1 LSQLPP
7 LLQKR
12 LGYRFRNSDLLER
25 ALTHRSFGSPNNE
38 RLEFLGDGVLGCVVA
53 EALCARFPDLQEGR
67 LTPLRAALVR
77 EECLAEVARSLQ
89 LEDFLRL
96 GEGERAGAP
105 EVRPSILADAL
116 EAVFGAV
123 FLDGGYDAAR
133 AAIVGAYGERIDAL
147 DSERE
152 VKDAKTQLQET
163 LQARRLRLPQYRVT
177 AVHGEAHRQVFE
189 VECVVEDLGLSAVG
203 AGSSRR
209 RAEQQAAEG
218 VLSRIA
224 T

>member
-1 LSQLPP
+1 
-7 LLQKR
+7 
-12 LGYRFRNSDLLER
+12 
-25 ALTHRSFGSPNNE
+25 
-38 RLEFLGDGVLGCVVA
+38 
-53 EALCARFPDLQEGR
+53 
-67 LTPLRAALVR
+67 
-77 EECLAEVARSLQ
+77 
-89 LEDFLRL
+89 
-96 GEGERAGAP
+96 
-105 EVRPSILADAL
+105 
-116 EAVFGAV
+116 
-123 FLDGGYDAAR
+123 
-133 AAIVGAYGERIDAL
+133 VGAYGERIDAL

>member
-7 LLQKR
+7 LFQNR
-12 LGYRFRNSDLLER
+12 LGYRFREPGLLER
-25 ALTHRSFGSPNNE
+25 ALTHRSYGAPNNE

-53 EALCARFPDLQEGR
+53 EALCARFPDLQEGK

-89 LEDFLRL
+89 LEEVLRL
-96 GEGERAGAP
+96 GEGERAGAL

-123 FLDGGYDAAR
+123 FLDGGYEQAR
-133 AAIVGAYGERIDAL
+133 AAIVRAYGERMDAL
-147 DSERE
+147 DTGRAA
-152 VKDAKTQLQET
+152 KDAKTLLQET

-189 VECVVEDLGLSAVG
+189 VECVVEDLGLNASG
-203 AGSSRR
+203 TGSSRR
-209 RAEQQAAEG
+209 RAEQRAAEA

-224 T
+224 P

>member
-1 LSQLPP
+1 LSELPP

-12 LGYRFRNSDLLER
+12 LGYRFRDSGLLER
-25 ALTHRSFGSPNNE
+25 ALTHRSYGAPNNE
-38 RLEFLGDGVLGCVVA
+38 RLEFLGDGVLGCVIA
-53 EALCARFPDLQEGR
+53 EALCARFPDLQEGK

-89 LEDFLRL
+89 LEEVLRL
-96 GEGERAGAP
+96 GEGERAGAL

-123 FLDGGYDAAR
+123 FLDGGYEQAR
-133 AAIVGAYGERIDAL
+133 AAIVRAYGERIEAL
-147 DSERE
+147 DTARAA
-152 VKDAKTQLQET
+152 KDAKTLLQET

-177 AVHGEAHRQVFE
+177 VVHGEAHRQVFE
-189 VECVVEDLGLSAVG
+189 VECVVEDLGLSASG
-203 AGSSRR
+203 TGSSRR
-209 RAEQQAAEG
+209 RAEQQAAEA

-224 T
+224 P